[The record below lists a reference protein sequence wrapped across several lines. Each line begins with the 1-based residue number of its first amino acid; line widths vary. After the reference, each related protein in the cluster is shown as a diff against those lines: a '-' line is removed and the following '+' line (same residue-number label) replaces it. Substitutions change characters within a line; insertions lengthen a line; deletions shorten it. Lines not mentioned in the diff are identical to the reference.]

1 MDPVNVVNIYTGHI
15 FYSYSLKAGERN
27 SLLI

>member
-1 MDPVNVVNIYTGHI
+1 MDLVNVVNIYTGHI
-15 FYSYSLKAGERN
+15 FYSSSFKVGEGN